1 MITDIKEVTNAND
14 VRTAMELSY
23 ANGYDAA
30 CDDVLSAIRAEA
42 AARFTDPESEFESVV
57 ARWEDVLRL
66 VQGVKERR

>member
-1 MITDIKEVTNAND
+1 MVTEINEVD
-14 VRTAMELSY
+14 PRTAAHLSY
-23 ANGYDAA
+23 ANGYETA
-30 CDDVLSAIRAEA
+30 CDDILTAIRAEA